1 MTTGERIALRREELG
16 LRQYQVAE
24 RIGVTKTTM
33 SKYENNINVP
43 NSDILA
49 RLAEVLQTSADYLCG
64 ITDEP
69 APHGDGWVRVGN
81 SDKWV
86 IDMLSDLNHDNK
98 VRLSERAKIML
109 EEQDASK

>member
-49 RLAEVLQTSADYLCG
+49 KLAEVLQTSADYLCG

-69 APHGDGWVRVGN
+69 APHGDGWVRVGS

-86 IDMLSDLNHDNK
+86 IDMLSDLSHDNK